1 MTASCDVVV
10 VGAGIVGAAC
20 AYFLG
25 KEGLRVVVVERGIV
39 GGGAT
44 AAGMGH
50 LVAMDDSPAQ
60 LALTKLSLAMWSEL
74 RTELPVGVEFRQTG
88 TLWVAADEGRD
99 EGGAAEGGG
108 VSFGW
113 AGVRGSGWGCAGGG
127 GATVAAGV
135 GGGSAS
141 DGRCSDLSRR
151 LLRSFLL
158 RDVAAQG
165 ALHLGCRVVSVDGSG
180 GFAGGR
186 AKSFGGVCGECCGC
200 WAPELAPIL

>member
-74 RTELPVGVEFRQTG
+74 RTELPVGVEFQQTG
-88 TLWVAADEGRD
+88 TLWVAADEDEMKEVLRKEAVYRSAGLACEVLDGDALAEAEPQLRRGLAGALRVMGRCGD
-99 EGGAAEGGG
+99 LSAGCCA
-108 VSFGW
+108 VSASGCC
-113 AGVRGSGWGCAGGG
+113 GSGCAAFGLSG
-127 GATVAAGV
+127 GV
-135 GGGSAS
+135 GGWEW
-141 DGRCSDLSRR
+141 
-151 LLRSFLL
+151 
-158 RDVAAQG
+158 
-165 ALHLGCRVVSVDGSG
+165 

-186 AKSFGGVCGECCGC
+186 AKSFGGVCGECCGM
-200 WAPELAPIL
+200 LGS